1 MDNSNSN
8 EVKNFLLKHKKD
20 FQEYLNNNLNGISC
34 FRCFIHKAVESEL
47 NYKNSCIKIYEYI
60 ATSLNKIPKKDKEL
74 LTCEGIYREMVR
86 LASSTTIIKNE

>member
-8 EVKNFLLKHKKD
+8 EVKNFLLKHKKE
-20 FQEYLNNNLNGISC
+20 FQKYLEDKNLNGIAC
-34 FRCFIHKAVESEL
+34 FRCLIHKADSEL

-74 LTCEGIYREMVR
+74 LTCEDLYREMVR
-86 LASSTTIIKNE
+86 LASSSTIIKNE

>member
-20 FQEYLNNNLNGISC
+20 FQEYLNNNLNGIAC
-34 FRCFIHKAVESEL
+34 FWCLIHKAESEL

-60 ATSLNKIPKKDKEL
+60 ATSLNKIPKKDL
-74 LTCEGIYREMVR
+74 FICEDLYREMVR
-86 LASSTTIIKNE
+86 LASSSTIIKNE